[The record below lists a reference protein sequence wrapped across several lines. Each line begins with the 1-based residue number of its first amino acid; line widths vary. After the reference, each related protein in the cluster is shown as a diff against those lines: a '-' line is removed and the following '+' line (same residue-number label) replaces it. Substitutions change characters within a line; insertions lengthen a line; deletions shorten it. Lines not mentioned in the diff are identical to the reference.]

1 MAEKPTNRERLRE
14 ITEGI
19 EQNIKELFEI
29 FRCPACLRLSEIS
42 DFACNQ
48 KFNFI
53 RNILQKYWEC
63 KEKYGIISDKKVDMG
78 RGLPM
83 STQPI
88 GKKISD
94 KIIPYFRPV
103 NFSVYPHRSQCNVP
117 IA

>member
-1 MAEKPTNRERLRE
+1 MRYSDALLAT
-14 ITEGI
+14 
-19 EQNIKELFEI
+19 
-29 FRCPACLRLSEIS
+29 LSEIS